1 MQTWY
6 QSSALEADYYRQKA
20 QVNHK
25 KMAMDP
31 RTHKPFRDENALAP
45 VSGEGSNYKYMY
57 LYVHTCT
64 CTMDFMLKCKI
75 LLCFTWADLG

>member
-20 QVNHK
+20 QNNHK

-45 VSGEGSNYKYMY
+45 VSESFCYFVAIGSYKN
-57 LYVHTCT
+57 
-64 CTMDFMLKCKI
+64 
-75 LLCFTWADLG
+75 

>member
-20 QVNHK
+20 QNNHK

-31 RTHKPFRDENALAP
+31 RTHKPFRDENALAL
-45 VSGEGSNYKYMY
+45 VSDRSLIMVRVNTAW
-57 LYVHTCT
+57 L
-64 CTMDFMLKCKI
+64 
-75 LLCFTWADLG
+75 